1 MVKQITVFLENSEGR
16 LSALCRCLGDAG
28 VSMKALTIA
37 ETSEYGLIRII
48 ADDPQNCVKVLT
60 DGGFH
65 ASLTDVT
72 AIEVPNRAG
81 GLADLLDKLADLD
94 LNIEYGYCFS
104 TEADRAVDVAAGD
117 PLPAGRREQGVGPR
131 SRLPVDH
138 RGHAGGPA

>member
-104 TEADRAVDVAAGD
+104 TEDDRAVDVLKIKGGAKAAEAVFALEAAGFRVLKQD
-117 PLPAGRREQGVGPR
+117 EL
-131 SRLPVDH
+131 
-138 RGHAGGPA
+138 

>member
-104 TEADRAVDVAAGD
+104 TEADRAVDVMKIKGGAKAAEAVFALEAAGFRVLKQD
-117 PLPAGRREQGVGPR
+117 EL
-131 SRLPVDH
+131 
-138 RGHAGGPA
+138 

>member
-65 ASLTDVT
+65 ASLTEVT

-104 TEADRAVDVAAGD
+104 TEADRAVDVLKIKGGAKAAEAVFALEAAGFRVLKQD
-117 PLPAGRREQGVGPR
+117 EL
-131 SRLPVDH
+131 
-138 RGHAGGPA
+138 

>member
-16 LSALCRCLGDAG
+16 LSALCRRLGDAG

-48 ADDPQNCVKVLT
+48 ADEPQNCVKVLT

-104 TEADRAVDVAAGD
+104 TEADRAVDVLKIKGGAKAAEAVFALEAAGFRVLKQD
-117 PLPAGRREQGVGPR
+117 EL
-131 SRLPVDH
+131 
-138 RGHAGGPA
+138 

>member
-28 VSMKALTIA
+28 FSMKALTIA

-65 ASLTDVT
+65 SSLTDVT

-104 TEADRAVDVAAGD
+104 TEADRAVDVLKIKGGAKAAEAVFALEAAGFRVLKQD
-117 PLPAGRREQGVGPR
+117 EL
-131 SRLPVDH
+131 
-138 RGHAGGPA
+138 

>member
-104 TEADRAVDVAAGD
+104 TEADRAVDVLKIKDGAKAAEAVFALEAAGFRVLKQD
-117 PLPAGRREQGVGPR
+117 EL
-131 SRLPVDH
+131 
-138 RGHAGGPA
+138 

>member
-28 VSMKALTIA
+28 ISMKALTIA

-104 TEADRAVDVAAGD
+104 TEADRAVDVLKIKGGAKAAEAVFALEAAGFRVLKQD
-117 PLPAGRREQGVGPR
+117 EL
-131 SRLPVDH
+131 
-138 RGHAGGPA
+138 

>member
-104 TEADRAVDVAAGD
+104 TEADRAVDVLKIKGGAKAAEAVFALEAAGFRVLKQD
-117 PLPAGRREQGVGPR
+117 EL
-131 SRLPVDH
+131 
-138 RGHAGGPA
+138 

>member
-104 TEADRAVDVAAGD
+104 TEADRAVDVLKIKGGAKAAEAVFALKAAGFRVLKQD
-117 PLPAGRREQGVGPR
+117 EL
-131 SRLPVDH
+131 
-138 RGHAGGPA
+138 

>member
-104 TEADRAVDVAAGD
+104 TEADRAVDVLKIKSGAKAAEAVFALEAAGFRVLKQD
-117 PLPAGRREQGVGPR
+117 EL
-131 SRLPVDH
+131 
-138 RGHAGGPA
+138 

>member
-1 MVKQITVFLENSEGR
+1 MVKQITVFLENSEVR

-104 TEADRAVDVAAGD
+104 TEADRAVDVLKIKGGAKAAEAVFALEAAGFRVLKQD
-117 PLPAGRREQGVGPR
+117 EL
-131 SRLPVDH
+131 
-138 RGHAGGPA
+138 

>member
-104 TEADRAVDVAAGD
+104 TEADRAVDVLKIKGGAKAAEAVFALEAAGFRVLKQD
-117 PLPAGRREQGVGPR
+117 EQ
-131 SRLPVDH
+131 
-138 RGHAGGPA
+138 

>member
-104 TEADRAVDVAAGD
+104 TEVDRAVDVLKIKGGAKAAEAVFALEAAGFRVLKQD
-117 PLPAGRREQGVGPR
+117 EL
-131 SRLPVDH
+131 
-138 RGHAGGPA
+138 

>member
-104 TEADRAVDVAAGD
+104 TEADRAVDVLKIKVGAKAAEAVFALEAAGFRVLKQD
-117 PLPAGRREQGVGPR
+117 EL
-131 SRLPVDH
+131 
-138 RGHAGGPA
+138 

>member
-104 TEADRAVDVAAGD
+104 TEADRAVDVLKIKGGAKAAEAVFALEAAGFRILKQD
-117 PLPAGRREQGVGPR
+117 EL
-131 SRLPVDH
+131 
-138 RGHAGGPA
+138 

>member
-72 AIEVPNRAG
+72 AIEVPNREG

-104 TEADRAVDVAAGD
+104 TEADRAVDVLKIKGGAKAAEAVFALEAAGFRVLKQD
-117 PLPAGRREQGVGPR
+117 EL
-131 SRLPVDH
+131 
-138 RGHAGGPA
+138 

>member
-81 GLADLLDKLADLD
+81 GLSDLLDKLADLD

-104 TEADRAVDVAAGD
+104 TEADRAVDVLKIKGGAKAAEAVFALEAAGFRVLKQD
-117 PLPAGRREQGVGPR
+117 EL
-131 SRLPVDH
+131 
-138 RGHAGGPA
+138 

>member
-28 VSMKALTIA
+28 ASMKALTIA

-104 TEADRAVDVAAGD
+104 TEADRAVDVLKIKGGAKAAEAVFALEAAGFRVLKQD
-117 PLPAGRREQGVGPR
+117 EL
-131 SRLPVDH
+131 
-138 RGHAGGPA
+138 

>member
-72 AIEVPNRAG
+72 AIEVLNRAG

-104 TEADRAVDVAAGD
+104 TEADRAVDVLKIKGGAKAAEAVFALEAAGFRVLKQD
-117 PLPAGRREQGVGPR
+117 EL
-131 SRLPVDH
+131 
-138 RGHAGGPA
+138 

>member
-48 ADDPQNCVKVLT
+48 ADEPQNCVKVLT

-104 TEADRAVDVAAGD
+104 TEADRAVDVLKIKGGAKAAEAVFALEAAGFRVLKQD
-117 PLPAGRREQGVGPR
+117 EL
-131 SRLPVDH
+131 
-138 RGHAGGPA
+138 

>member
-16 LSALCRCLGDAG
+16 LSALCRCWGDAG

-104 TEADRAVDVAAGD
+104 TEADRAVDVLKIKGGAKAAEAVFALEAAGFRVLKQD
-117 PLPAGRREQGVGPR
+117 EL
-131 SRLPVDH
+131 
-138 RGHAGGPA
+138 

>member
-60 DGGFH
+60 DGRFH

-104 TEADRAVDVAAGD
+104 TEADRAVDVLKIKGGAKAAEAVFALEAAGFRVLKQD
-117 PLPAGRREQGVGPR
+117 EL
-131 SRLPVDH
+131 
-138 RGHAGGPA
+138 

>member
-65 ASLTDVT
+65 ASLADVT

-104 TEADRAVDVAAGD
+104 TEADRAVDVLKIKGGAKAAEAVFALEAAGFRVLKQD
-117 PLPAGRREQGVGPR
+117 EL
-131 SRLPVDH
+131 
-138 RGHAGGPA
+138 